1 VALLLGLRLAARRPR
16 RMVLSA
22 VSIAITV
29 STIVTVLTAQAWLD
43 AHQLHTSSGLEDPQ
57 DTRLRQVM
65 LIITVVLVILAAI
78 NITFIT
84 WSTVIDSRRQLA
96 VTRALGATPG
106 QVSAALSTAQLLP
119 AVVGVILGIP
129 GGIGLY
135 AAVSNNS
142 GSTVTPPVSWL
153 IAVVLGSLI
162 VVGGLTA
169 IPARIAARR
178 PVAPVLQSELA

>member
-1 VALLLGLRLAARRPR
+1 
-16 RMVLSA
+16 
-22 VSIAITV
+22 
-29 STIVTVLTAQAWLD
+29 
-43 AHQLHTSSGLEDPQ
+43 
-57 DTRLRQVM
+57 M

-119 AVVGVILGIP
+119 AVVGVILG
-129 GGIGLY
+129 
-135 AAVSNNS
+135 NS